1 MFQSGATYKFDLP
14 ARHAKS
20 IIKVIGV
27 GGGGSNA
34 VNHMYRLGIK
44 DVEFIVCNTDLQ
56 ALNSSPVPTKLQI
69 GTNLTEGLG
78 CGANPEV
85 GRAAAME
92 SREQIRE
99 AFADTKMVF
108 ITAGMGGGT
117 GTGAAPVIAKI
128 AKEMDILTVGIV
140 TMPFGFEGRKKIAQ
154 AQAGL
159 DAMRASSDTVLA
171 ILNDQL
177 RQMFGNLSISQA
189 FGEADGV
196 LTTAAKGIAEIITL
210 AGYVNV
216 DFQDVRTVMLNAGA
230 AVMGS
235 AETSGEDRALRAAQQ
250 ALASPLLD
258 NCDIMGAKRILLSI
272 ISGEAAELQMDEL
285 STITEYIQ
293 EQAGEECEVIF
304 GHGVDPALGDSIR
317 VTVIAT
323 GFASEGRAMAK
334 QLEEK
339 RVLDLEK
346 SASVVEEWTDETLND
361 RNYDIELKISE
372 ETSYAEVVL
381 DKQAMDF
388 DLTDVN
394 PEPAV
399 EAEES
404 EPDPEPEEEL
414 VPVLSSPMPVHAQW
428 DMPVAPELEQEE
440 KPEEAT
446 AESAEVNQE
455 EEKKVAKKP
464 LRKEE
469 TPLEERHY
477 TLSLFDQEDVV
488 ARKIE
493 HSEEEDHEEEDD
505 DDDISRFKDDQEEF
519 EVGKEIAGDQ
529 VINEE
534 GMMDVRKTKE
544 RLEQQA
550 KERREKLKASRK
562 QEMSKE
568 EFNEKWTLPAYLR
581 RGVKMENAPH
591 SSERFISK
599 YNLNDDNSLLGNN
612 KFLHDNVD

>member
-14 ARHAKS
+14 SRHNRS

-34 VNHMYRLGIK
+34 VNHMFRLGIK

-92 SREQIRE
+92 SKEMIRE
-99 AFADTKMVF
+99 ALAGTKMVF

-140 TMPFGFEGRKKIAQ
+140 TMPFGFEGKKKHAQ
-154 AQAGL
+154 GNNGL
-159 DAMRASSDTVLA
+159 EAMRASCDTVIA
-171 ILNDQL
+171 ILNDKL

-189 FGEADGV
+189 FGEADSV

-235 AETSGEDRALRAAQQ
+235 AETTGEGRALRAAEQ

-258 NCDIMGAKRILLSI
+258 NKDIMGAKRILLSI
-272 ISGEAAELQMDEL
+272 ISGEEAELQMDEL
-285 STITEYIQ
+285 SEITEYIQ
-293 EQAGEECEVIF
+293 AQSGDECEVIF
-304 GHGVDPALGDSIR
+304 GHGVDTTLGNSIR

-323 GFASEGRAMAK
+323 GFAGEVKTTPKKR
-334 QLEEK
+334 EK
-339 RVLDLEK
+339 KVLDLEK
-346 SASVVEEWTDETLND
+346 SQSVVNVVADNSVNE
-361 RNYDIELKISE
+361 RNHDVELKMSDE
-372 ETSYAEVVL
+372 MFYADPVKDEPF
-381 DKQAMDF
+381 MDF
-388 DLTDVN
+388 
-394 PEPAV
+394 
-399 EAEES
+399 
-404 EPDPEPEEEL
+404 EPESHGEVITPTPLPQPEKKIEE
-414 VPVLSSPMPVHAQW
+414 VPVLKQAEEVVVPKKA
-428 DMPVAPELEQEE
+428 EE
-440 KPEEAT
+440 KPIY
-446 AESAEVNQE
+446 VKPV
-455 EEKKVAKKP
+455 EKPFK
-464 LRKEE
+464 KEE

-477 TLSLFDQEDVV
+477 TLSLFDEP
-488 ARKIE
+488 AISAKM
-493 HSEEEDHEEEDD
+493 DD
-505 DDDISRFKDDQEEF
+505 NDDEDDDISHSKDDEEEF
-519 EVGKEIAGDQ
+519 EVGKEISSDQ

-534 GMMDVRKTKE
+534 GLMEVRKTKA

-550 KERREKLKASRK
+550 KERRERLKQAKKS
-562 QEMSKE
+562 EMSKE

-581 RGVKMENAPH
+581 RGVKMENVPH

-599 YNLNDDNSLLGNN
+599 YNLNDDNNLLGNN